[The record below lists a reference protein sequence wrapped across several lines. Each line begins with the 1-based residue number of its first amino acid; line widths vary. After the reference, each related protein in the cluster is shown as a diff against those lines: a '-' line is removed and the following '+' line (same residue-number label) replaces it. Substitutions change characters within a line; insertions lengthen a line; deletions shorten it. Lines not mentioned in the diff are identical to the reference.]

1 MLFLESPRRK
11 PRQAFCV
18 ATTEM
23 SVSQCFVK
31 RNTGSTLQ
39 LLPIKQGERFPSV
52 FCFFGQPSID
62 VHVRTL
68 ANRAGGSF
76 VAAHANGKWS
86 RLVSALA
93 VYFISVSAWSCFQEF
108 FPVTV
113 ILIRGSWQACWSS
126 SWTETVWKAPA
137 PGPGPGALSWTGGP
151 QIRSSLSVSAHPIWT
166 TRGNTLLSADCDV
179 RSHRM
184 HDPATVA
191 GASINTANTKP
202 SG

>member
-1 MLFLESPRRK
+1 MKDFH
-11 PRQAFCV
+11 
-18 ATTEM
+18 
-23 SVSQCFVK
+23 QCFV
-31 RNTGSTLQ
+31 
-39 LLPIKQGERFPSV
+39 F
-52 FCFFGQPSID
+52 
-62 VHVRTL
+62 
-68 ANRAGGSF
+68 
-76 VAAHANGKWS
+76 
-86 RLVSALA
+86 LVSPALMYMY
-93 VYFISVSAWSCFQEF
+93 VPWQIGRGFVCRCTCKWQVESTGVCSRSLLYSVPAWSCFREF

-191 GASINTANTKP
+191 GASINTANAKP

>member
-1 MLFLESPRRK
+1 
-11 PRQAFCV
+11 
-18 ATTEM
+18 M
-23 SVSQCFVK
+23 SASQCFVK

-68 ANRAGGSF
+68 ANRAG
-76 VAAHANGKWS
+76 V
-86 RLVSALA
+86 RLSLHMQMASGVDWCLLSQ
-93 VYFISVSAWSCFQEF
+93 FIIFCACLELFPGILHF

>member
-1 MLFLESPRRK
+1 
-11 PRQAFCV
+11 
-18 ATTEM
+18 M
-23 SVSQCFVK
+23 SLHMQMASGVDWCLL
-31 RNTGSTLQ
+31 LQ
-39 LLPIKQGERFPSV
+39 FI
-52 FCFFGQPSID
+52 
-62 VHVRTL
+62 
-68 ANRAGGSF
+68 
-76 VAAHANGKWS
+76 
-86 RLVSALA
+86 
-93 VYFISVSAWSCFQEF
+93 ISVPAWSCFQEF

-137 PGPGPGALSWTGGP
+137 PGPGPGPGALSWTGGP

-191 GASINTANTKP
+191 GRGGLNQHGERETQRMTDPPERACRATLPCWPAAASSRRWSLSATHRRSRSSRSRAPACK
-202 SG
+202 